1 MTRIAIIAGTY
12 LPERSNLSDYTAQ
25 LCKNLREYCIESVVL
40 TSYYAAEAAYD
51 PNAIGVV
58 HGWRL
63 ADLFALVQA
72 VRASKAEI
80 LHIQYSGQSY
90 GFNRAILLLPLLL
103 RMAGWR
109 SPIVTTI
116 HEYGCWEW
124 QPQKIPSQLVEWLKL
139 QGQHCNWWDR
149 EDGFLLTRS
158 DAIITTKAETK
169 TVIDKRLPKLKKRV
183 FHIPITSNVEVAP
196 IDCTKARQLLR
207 QNCNWCEDSL
217 VIAFF
222 GFVHPGKEL
231 ETLLAAFKQ
240 ISAIQPRARLL
251 IVGGFESLALTG
263 EDAKK
268 YLLQLQTFVS
278 EKSLSKVVH
287 FTGYLSAQTVSHYLT
302 GADIGVLP
310 CDRALSL
317 NSTLLTLLAHGLPVV
332 ATHTQTSLPV
342 GHSVQLVPAG
352 DITALAS
359 ELLQLLN
366 NPERRV
372 KLGTG
377 RILFPNITWQS
388 ITKAHLD
395 VYNDLANKPL
405 SMPNFNEIAD
415 SGK

>member
-12 LPERSNLSDYTAQ
+12 LPERCAVSDYTAH
-25 LCKNLREYCIESVVL
+25 LSENLREYCIESVVL
-40 TSYYAAEAAYD
+40 TTYYAAEAAYD

-72 VRASKAEI
+72 VRASRAEI
-80 LHIQYSGQSY
+80 LHIQYSAQSY

-158 DAIITTKAETK
+158 DAVITTKAETK
-169 TVIDKRLPKLKKRV
+169 TVIDKRLPKLKNRV
-183 FHIPITSNVEVAP
+183 FHIPISSNVEVAP

-207 QNCNWCEDSL
+207 QNCNWYEDSL

-222 GFVHPGKEL
+222 GFVHPGKGL

-240 ISAIQPRARLL
+240 ISAIEPRARLL
-251 IVGGFESLALTG
+251 ILGGFESLALSG

-268 YLLQLQTFVS
+268 YLVQLQTFVS
-278 EKSLSKVVH
+278 EKSLSKLVD

-317 NSTLLTLLAHGLPVV
+317 NSSSLLTLLAHGLPVV

-366 NPERRV
+366 NPEQRV
-372 KLGTG
+372 QLGTG
-377 RILFPNITWQS
+377 RVVFPNITWQS
-388 ITKAHLD
+388 IAKAHLD
-395 VYNDLANKPL
+395 VYNYLANKPL
-405 SMPNFNEIAD
+405 PMPNL
-415 SGK
+415 

>member
-12 LPERSNLSDYTAQ
+12 LPERCAVSDYTAH
-25 LCKNLREYCIESVVL
+25 LSKNLREYCIESVVL

-80 LHIQYSGQSY
+80 LHIQYSAQSY

-124 QPQKIPSQLVEWLKL
+124 QPQKIPSQLMEWLKL

-158 DAIITTKAETK
+158 DAVITTKAETK
-169 TVIDKRLPKLKKRV
+169 TLIDKRLPKLKNRV
-183 FHIPITSNVEVAP
+183 FHIPISSNVEVAP
-196 IDCTKARQLLR
+196 IDDTKARQLLR
-207 QNCNWCEDSL
+207 QNCNWDEDSL

-222 GFVHPGKEL
+222 GCVHPGKGL

-251 IVGGFESLALTG
+251 ILGGFESLALSS

-268 YLLQLQTFVS
+268 YLVQLQTFVS
-278 EKSLSKVVH
+278 EKSLSQLVH
-287 FTGYLSAQTVSHYLT
+287 FTGYLNAQTVSHYLT

-310 CDRALSL
+310 CDRPLSL
-317 NSTLLTLLAHGLPVV
+317 NSTLLTLLDHGLPVV
-332 ATHTQTSLPV
+332 ASHTQTSLPV
-342 GHSVQLVPAG
+342 RHSVQLVPAG

-366 NPERRV
+366 NPEQRV
-372 KLGTG
+372 QLGNG
-377 RILFPNITWQS
+377 RVVFPNITWQS
-388 ITKAHLD
+388 IAKAHLD
-395 VYNDLANKPL
+395 VYNYLANKPL
-405 SMPNFNEIAD
+405 PMPNL
-415 SGK
+415 

>member
-12 LPERSNLSDYTAQ
+12 LPERSNVSDYTTK
-25 LCKNLREYCIESVVL
+25 LCENLRKYCIESVIL
-40 TSYYAAEAAYD
+40 TTYYAAEAAYD
-51 PNAIGVV
+51 PNATGVV

-72 VRASKAEI
+72 VRASRAEI
-80 LHIQYSGQSY
+80 LHIQYNAQSY
-90 GFNRAILLLPLLL
+90 GFDRAILLLPLLL

-124 QPQKIPSQLVEWLKL
+124 QPQKIPPQLIQWLKI
-139 QGQHCNWWDR
+139 QAQHCNWWDR
-149 EDGFLLTRS
+149 EDGFLLTQS
-158 DAIITTKAETK
+158 DAVITTKAETK
-169 TVIDKRLPKLKKRV
+169 AVIDKRLPKLKNRV
-183 FHIPITSNVEVAP
+183 FHIPITSNVEVAL
-196 IDCTKARQLLR
+196 IEDTKARQLLR

-222 GFVHPGKEL
+222 GFVHPNKGL

-251 IVGGFESLALTG
+251 IVGGFESLALSG

-268 YLLQLQTFVS
+268 YLVQLQTFVS
-278 EKSLSKVVH
+278 EKSLSKLVH
-287 FTGYLSAQTVSHYLT
+287 FTGYLNAQTVSHYLT

-310 CDRALSL
+310 GGVSL
-317 NSTLLTLLAHGLPVV
+317 NSTLLTILAHGLPVV

-342 GHSVQLVPAG
+342 GHPVQIVPAG
-352 DITALAS
+352 DINALAS

-366 NPERRV
+366 NRERRV
-372 KLGTG
+372 QVGTS
-377 RILFPNITWQS
+377 RVVLPNIAWQN
-388 ITKAHLD
+388 IAKAHLD
-395 VYNDLANKPL
+395 VYNYLANKPL
-405 SMPNFNEIAD
+405 
-415 SGK
+415 

>member
-12 LPERSNLSDYTAQ
+12 LPERSNVSDYTAQ
-25 LCKNLREYCIESVVL
+25 LCENLRSNCIESVIL
-40 TSYYAAEAAYD
+40 TTYYAAEAAYD
-51 PNAIGVV
+51 QSATGVV

-72 VRASKAEI
+72 VRASRAEI
-80 LHIQYSGQSY
+80 LHIQHSAEIY
-90 GFNRAILLLPLLL
+90 GFDRAILLLPLLL

-124 QPQKIPSQLVEWLKL
+124 QPQKIPLQLVEWLKI

-149 EDGFLLTRS
+149 EDGFLLTQS
-158 DAIITTKAETK
+158 DAVITTKAETK
-169 TVIDKRLPKLKKRV
+169 TVIDKRLPKLENRV
-183 FHIPITSNVEVAP
+183 FHIPIASNVEVAP

-217 VIAFF
+217 VIAYF
-222 GFVHPGKEL
+222 GFVHPGKGL

-251 IVGGFESLALTG
+251 ILGGFESLALSG

-268 YLLQLQTFVS
+268 YLVQLQTFVS
-278 EKSLSKVVH
+278 EKSLSQLIH
-287 FTGYLSAQTVSHYLT
+287 FTGYLSAETVSHYLA

-317 NSTLLTLLAHGLPVV
+317 NSSSLLTLLAHGLPVV
-332 ATHTQTSLPV
+332 ATHTQISLPAE
-342 GHSVQLVPAG
+342 HSVQLVPAG
-352 DITALAS
+352 DINALAS

-372 KLGTG
+372 QLGNG
-377 RILFPNITWQS
+377 RVVSPNINWQS
-388 ITKAHLD
+388 IAKAHLD
-395 VYNDLANKPL
+395 VYNYLANKP
-405 SMPNFNEIAD
+405 SPMPNL
-415 SGK
+415 